1 MPIQSPIK
9 PEDSEGLRSKILA
22 TKPGQEGIII
32 ADVKSHLGESGYAT
46 YEQATID
53 TRDVALT
60 GKCIVFLIRGTFEVG
75 EENIHRNGLAY
86 PVEDEGSIR
95 LQQKTVVVIIKKN

>member
-1 MPIQSPIK
+1 MPVQSPVK

-32 ADVKSHLGESGYAT
+32 ADVKSHLSESGYGT
-46 YEQATID
+46 YQQATTD
-53 TRDVALT
+53 ARDVALT

-75 EENIHRNGLAY
+75 EENIYGAGLAY
-86 PVEDEGSIR
+86 LVEDEGSIR
-95 LQQKTVVVIIKKN
+95 LQPYTVVVIIKKD